1 MTEEEYNERIAEL
14 ESERDQMRQ
23 ERDQANEELARIQ
36 GEGNSMAERIKEA
49 AEARRAVRTAERP
62 SIIRGYENTRRQQSV
77 IRGLEQET
85 EE

>member
-49 AEARRAVRTAERP
+49 AEARRAERAAERP
-62 SIIRGYENTRRQQSV
+62 SIIRGYGNTIRPQSV